1 MAAIADDGAESSL
14 CNRGPSSL
22 WNESF
27 IVSCRA
33 TAACANRPAESGFEY
48 EGGRCLRLSAHPNR
62 AQALTPNSGYIISII
77 IIIVLIDN

>member
-48 EGGRCLRLSAHPNR
+48 GRVEDAYACPRIPTGRRH
-62 AQALTPNSGYIISII
+62 
-77 IIIVLIDN
+77 